1 VREQL
6 EQRLQALK
14 TEFESGQTVLAEL
27 EAKQINL
34 RETLL
39 RISGAIQVLEEELG
53 KVDELATADGKA
65 TTASPVS
72 ANGHVEAAESLMS

>member
-1 VREQL
+1 MRERL

-53 KVDELATADGKA
+53 KVDEPVSNSTE
-65 TTASPVS
+65 TTQAPPIS
-72 ANGHVEAAESLMS
+72 ANGHIAAESLVS